1 MERTFTLALTQ
12 EEEKQFQELCTL
24 YKEYQERKGWE
35 NYEHAESDM
44 LSLWISQG
52 LTLHLLENYNFLRSV
67 MLESTKKGEEA
78 A

>member
-1 MERTFTLALTQ
+1 MERTFTVVLTE

-24 YKEYQERKGWE
+24 YAECQERKGWE
-35 NYEHAESDM
+35 NYPFAESDM

-52 LTLHLLENYNFLRSV
+52 LAGHLLENYNFLKSV

>member
-12 EEEKQFQELCTL
+12 EEERQFQELCKL
-24 YKEYQERKGWE
+24 YKKYQERKGWE

-44 LSLWISQG
+44 LTLWISQG
-52 LTLHLLENYNFLRSV
+52 LALHLLENYNFLKSV
-67 MLESTKKGEEA
+67 MLESAKKGDA

>member
-1 MERTFTLALTQ
+1 MDRTFTVTLT
-12 EEEKQFQELCTL
+12 EEEEQQFRELCAL
-24 YKEYQERKGWE
+24 YKEYQERKGLE

-52 LTLHLLENYNFLRSV
+52 LALHLLENYNFLKSV
-67 MLESTKKGEEA
+67 MLESTKKGEA